1 MLRKAEKHKKG
12 DWELHK
18 AAKNRCNNMIKSAK
32 RCYNGNL
39 LTDHKNDPRTF
50 WKILNLFFPDP
61 KLKLFSHLSIFQRE

>member
-1 MLRKAEKHKKG
+1 MLRKAQKHKKG

-39 LTDHKNDPRTF
+39 
-50 WKILNLFFPDP
+50 
-61 KLKLFSHLSIFQRE
+61 